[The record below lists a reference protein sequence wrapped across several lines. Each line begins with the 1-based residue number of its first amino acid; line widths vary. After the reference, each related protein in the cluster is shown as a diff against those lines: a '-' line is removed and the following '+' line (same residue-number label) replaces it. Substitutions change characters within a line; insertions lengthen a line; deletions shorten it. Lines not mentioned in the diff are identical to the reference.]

1 MTRRYGGGHAACR
14 GRARA
19 GHGAAGASLSV
30 WVSAVSFAFSAT
42 LHQSPQATAQ
52 RGQPVPEA
60 AAPATPAAHAPP
72 LSPFTPGAAAALGC
86 ATDVATSL
94 RAERAALLA
103 QLQSSESRW
112 APGPRARSGRY
123 APLPSWALTNERVW
137 RPSVPA
143 TAARSRSSPRSWQ
156 RSAAR
161 ASTRRCAHEAAS
173 LSLSG
178 SHASSSV
185 LACRV
190 ARQLLLR
197 SELASLQAERDTLAA
212 RVATLE
218 RERAQT
224 AELFARRACAA
235 PGPSPDEP
243 AAWFAW
249 GAAKHSPAPEAALAA
264 VRLHLVT
271 VTTDRDLLAVRL
283 LCKSK
288 RTVSCGFVLDARFAC
303 FIFRLTCT
311 EACSSAPRCSGRETR
326 RCRR

>member
-1 MTRRYGGGHAACR
+1 VTRRYGGGHAACR

-19 GHGAAGASLSV
+19 GHGGAGASLSV

-42 LHQSPQATAQ
+42 LHQSPQATPQ
-52 RGQPVPEA
+52 RGQPVSEA

-72 LSPFTPGAAAALGC
+72 QSPFTPGAAAALGC

-137 RPSVPA
+137 RPSRPFNSRAVTQL
-143 TAARSRSSPRSWQ
+143 TAQLAAERSARFHEEVRTRSR
-156 RSAAR
+156 
-161 ASTRRCAHEAAS
+161 
-173 LSLSG
+173 LSLPLWFSRKLSG
-178 SHASSSV
+178 
-185 LACRV
+185 RV

-249 GAAKHSPAPEAALAA
+249 GAAKHSAAPEAALAA